1 MRSRRTPR
9 LEEMV
14 FEVAEA
20 ELAEPTPPRSR
31 EPDEWTSASSC
42 GAPSTRTASD
52 RDLTT
57 LATVPEDVRARG
69 ILLAKEDLVVSGLD
83 VAALVFEA
91 VDARARAFVPWLAE
105 GARVAARGRPSV
117 DVEGP
122 ARGLLQAERVAL
134 NFLQRLSGVAT
145 LTRRF
150 VEAVAGTRAKIRDTR
165 KTTPLLRA
173 LQKRA
178 VVAGGGVS
186 HRAGLD
192 DAILIKDNHV
202 RLAGSVGE
210 ATRRAV
216 AAARGSPG
224 RGRGGA
230 RGPDRRGARTRAPRC
245 SCSTTSPPT
254 AVRKAVARIGGRV
267 PVEVSGG
274 VTLATVRAYAE
285 AGADLI
291 AVGALTHSAPG
302 ADISLEIEVPTVGVR
317 LESPLC

>member
-1 MRSRRTPR
+1 MDVRELVRRA
-9 LEEMV
+9 L
-14 FEVAEA
+14 
-20 ELAEPTPPRSR
+20 
-31 EPDEWTSASSC
+31 DEDGT
-42 GAPSTRTASD
+42 D

-57 LATVPEDVRARG
+57 LATVPEEAVARG

-83 VAALVFEA
+83 VCALVFDA
-91 VDARARAFVPWLAE
+91 VDPRSRLVPSVAE
-105 GARVAARGRPSV
+105 GAFVRRGDVLGR
-117 DVEGP
+117 VEGP

-145 LTRRF
+145 LTRQF
-150 VEAVAGTRAKIRDTR
+150 VDAVAGTRAKIRDTR

-192 DAILIKDNHV
+192 DAILVKDNHV
-202 RLAGSVGE
+202 RLAGSVAE

-216 AAARGSPG
+216 AAAGG
-224 RGRGGA
+224 RPVEVEVERIAQIEEALHAGA
-230 RGPDRRGARTRAPRC
+230 TLLLLDNFTPQDVRA
-245 SCSTTSPPT
+245 
-254 AVRKAVARIGGRV
+254 AMALVLGRV

-302 ADISLEIEVPTVGVR
+302 ADISLEIEP
-317 LESPLC
+317 LPPSPRA